1 MIQKLIDTSANISNG
16 GRAKLYW
23 KGQDL
28 RKFKNVPT
36 SQKEVDLQDILQTYK
51 LKGFEFGNWL
61 SNEDRYRY
69 VLATQKSLLDM
80 ALIFGTKNIGMDYS
94 IGIAFGARGLQ
105 QASAHYEPWSNMI
118 NLTKKWGHSG
128 TLAHEYGHAIDY
140 VFGYHID
147 RNKKFGA
154 LSGGHS
160 VAKKLEENTGGQL
173 RFIVNEIVDI
183 IKDSESYKR
192 IKTKNEYWHRRT
204 EIFARAFEQYISYC
218 LISRR
223 IINTF
228 VASDIDA
235 YYRARPYLTKE
246 DLKKVLP
253 YFDELVKQISLF
265 LRNKGK
271 LVPTVPKNEVPATK
285 KIAASKATKK
295 KIAAPKSAKKK
306 ITITKGYK

>member
-23 KGQDL
+23 EGHEP

-36 SQKEVDLQDILQTYK
+36 SQKEVDLQDILQTFK

-94 IGIAFGARGLQ
+94 LGIAFGARGLQ
-105 QASAHYEPWSNMI
+105 RASAHYESIENMI
-118 NLTKKWGHSG
+118 NLTKRSG
-128 TLAHEYGHAIDY
+128 YTGSLAHEYGHAIDF
-140 VFGYHID
+140 VFGRHID
-147 RNKKFGA
+147 QNKKFGA
-154 LSGGHS
+154 LSGGRS

-192 IKTKNEYWHRRT
+192 LKTKNEYWHRRT

-218 LISRR
+218 LISRT
-223 IINTF
+223 IVNKFI
-228 VASDIDA
+228 ASDIES
-235 YYRARPYLTKE
+235 YYRGRAYLTKE
-246 DLKKVLP
+246 DFKKVLP

-271 LVPTVPKNEVPATK
+271 LVPVPKNEVPATK
-285 KIAASKATKK
+285 TIAAPKATKK
-295 KIAAPKSAKKK
+295 KITIPKVTNRKKAAAANK
-306 ITITKGYK
+306 

>member
-23 KGQDL
+23 EGHDP

-36 SQKEVDLQDILQTYK
+36 SQKEVDLQDILQTFK

-94 IGIAFGARGLQ
+94 LGIAFGARGLQ
-105 QASAHYEPWSNMI
+105 MASAHYEPWSNMI
-118 NLTKKWGHSG
+118 NLTKKTGRFGS
-128 TLAHEYGHAIDY
+128 LAHEYGHAIDY
-140 VFGYHID
+140 VFGRHID
-147 RNKKFGA
+147 QNKKFGA
-154 LSGGHS
+154 LSGGDS
-160 VAKKLEENTGGQL
+160 VAKKLKENTGGQL

-192 IKTKNEYWHRRT
+192 IKTKSEYWHRRT

-218 LISRR
+218 LISRT
-223 IINTF
+223 IVNKFI
-228 VASDIDA
+228 ASDIES
-235 YYRARPYLTKE
+235 YYRGRAYLKKE
-246 DLKKVLP
+246 DFKKVLP
-253 YFDELVKQISLF
+253 YFNELVKQISLF

-271 LVPTVPKNEVPATK
+271 LVPTVPKNKVPATK
-285 KIAASKATKK
+285 TIAAPKATKK
-295 KIAAPKSAKKK
+295 KITIPKVTNRKKAAAANK
-306 ITITKGYK
+306 